1 MRVLVAC
8 ECSQKVCKAF
18 RRRSIEAFSC
28 DIQDCYGGCPQWHIK
43 GDVLEV
49 LNDGWDLVIA
59 HPPCTYLSKVQGNLI
74 FERLSNGA
82 SVVRDYDRLYSG
94 IRAAIFFRSFLECSA
109 RFVCVEN
116 PLMLRCYGIRPPD
129 CVIQPFEFG
138 EPFSKATGLWLRN
151 LPPLMPTDIID
162 PSLVRSWHRV
172 VPGFSKA
179 TKFKQVRLRSE
190 TFQGVANA
198 IASQYGDF
206 VLSRLN
212 GAYN

>member
-43 GDVLEV
+43 GDVLEF

-82 SVVRDYDRLYSG
+82 SVVRDYDRLYNG
-94 IRAAIFFRSFLECSA
+94 LRAAIFFRSFLECSA
-109 RFVCVEN
+109 PFVCVEN

-162 PSLVRSWHRV
+162 PSSVRSWMRS

-179 TKFKQVRLRSE
+179 TKFKQARLRSE
-190 TFQGVANA
+190 TFQGIADA

-212 GAYN
+212 GA

>member
-82 SVVRDYDRLYSG
+82 SVVRDYDRLYNG
-94 IRAAIFFRSFLECSA
+94 LRAAIFFRSFLECSA

-162 PSLVRSWHRV
+162 PSSVRSWMRS

-179 TKFKQVRLRSE
+179 TKFKQARLRSE
-190 TFQGVANA
+190 TFQGIADA

-212 GAYN
+212 GA